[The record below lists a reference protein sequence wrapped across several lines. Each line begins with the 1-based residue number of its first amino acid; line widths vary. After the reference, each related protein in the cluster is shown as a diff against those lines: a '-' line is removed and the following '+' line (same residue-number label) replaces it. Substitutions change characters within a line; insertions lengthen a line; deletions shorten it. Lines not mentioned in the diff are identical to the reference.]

1 MRKPLAARPLP
12 MSRPRREK
20 KTRAPEAAPS
30 PADVRAGG
38 ASAAAPASGPKP
50 APWPRRLA
58 LAGLLCAL
66 VLVAYAPALR
76 GGFIWDDKPLL
87 SDSAL
92 VRAPDGLRRFW
103 LTTDAPDYWP
113 LTSTTFWLEWRLWG
127 MDPAGYHVTNVVLH
141 AACALLAW
149 ALLARLG
156 VPGAYLAALLFA
168 VHPVNVESVA
178 WIAQRKNLV
187 ALVLLLPSVLLFL
200 ESDERERAGTG
211 RRADVRYWASLGLFV
226 LAMLGKGSVATLPA
240 VLLLLVWWRKG
251 SLSSRDLARVVPFG
265 VVAAGL
271 VLVNVWF
278 QTHGTGPLRNVGWVD
293 RLLGAGAV
301 VWFYLSKALLPVGL
315 SFVYPQ
321 WSVSAARPVWW
332 LAAGAAVLVTAALWR
347 GRGGPAKPVFV
358 AWAFYLLALVPVMGL
373 TDVYFMKYSL
383 VADHYQHVALLGAL
397 ALVAAAAATLHGRLP
412 ARARAAALSGAGV
425 AVAALT
431 LLSARQSAAYRD
443 EETLW
448 RSAIAANPEAWLA
461 HYNLA
466 VALAGRGR
474 SAEAVEQLDEALRA
488 KPDYAEA
495 HNNLSLLLSA
505 RGRDAEAMEHA
516 ETAVRLRPDMPEARV
531 SLGILLAKRG
541 RPADA
546 LPHLEEAVR
555 LRPASAEAQHN
566 LGLVLAAL
574 GRAAEALPHHEEA
587 ARLDPGS
594 AEVQEALGTALL
606 AGGRAPEACIALE
619 SALVRRPGRAET
631 LANLGLALLRAGRPQ
646 EATARYAEAL
656 RDSPDLPDAQY
667 NYATLLAMAGRPAEA
682 QEHYA
687 AALRLRPDHAEA
699 HNNLAAVLVGLG
711 RLADAQHHLEEAVR
725 LKPDFFDARANLA
738 DVYARSGRRSEALAQ
753 ARAALA
759 LAAPAARAPIEQR
772 IRAWGGRL

>member
-1 MRKPLAARPLP
+1 
-12 MSRPRREK
+12 MSKPRREK
-20 KTRAPEAAPS
+20 KPRAREAP
-30 PADVRAGG
+30 PTPGDGRA
-38 ASAAAPASGPKP
+38 ASAAHAVRPSASPPEGPSS
-50 APWPRRLA
+50 WPHRLA

-66 VLVAYAPALR
+66 VLVAYTPALR

-103 LTTDAPDYWP
+103 LTAEAPDYWP

-127 MDPAGYHVTNVVLH
+127 MDPTGYHVTNVALH

-156 VPGAYLAALLFA
+156 VPGAYLGALLFA

-187 ALVLLLPSVLLFL
+187 ALVFFLPSVLLYL
-200 ESDERERAGTG
+200 SSDERGRARPGAG
-211 RRADVRYWASLGLFV
+211 GDARYWASLGLFV

-240 VLLLLVWWRKG
+240 ILLLLIWWRRG
-251 SLSSRDLARVVPFG
+251 ALSPRDLARVVPFG
-265 VVAAGL
+265 VAACGL

-278 QTHGTGPLRNVGWVD
+278 QTHGTGPLRDVGWLD

-321 WSVSAARPVWW
+321 WSVSAARPAWW
-332 LAAGAAVLVTAALWR
+332 IPGLAAALATVVLWR
-347 GRGGPAKPVFV
+347 MRAGRARPFFV
-358 AWAFYLLALVPVMGL
+358 AWVFYLLALVPVMGL

-383 VADHYQHVALLGAL
+383 VADHYQHVALLGAT
-397 ALVAAAAATLHGRLP
+397 ALVAAGAITLHGRLAGA
-412 ARARAAALSGAGV
+412 ARRGAVAVAAL

-431 LLSARQSAAYRD
+431 LASARQSAAYRD

-448 RSAIAANPEAWLA
+448 RAASAANPDAWLA

-466 VALAGRGR
+466 VDLAGRDR
-474 SAEAVEQLDEALRA
+474 RAEAMGHLEAALRA

-495 HNNLSLLLSA
+495 HNNLALLLSA
-505 RGRDAEAMEHA
+505 GGRDAEALEHA
-516 ETAVRLRPDMPEARV
+516 QIAVRLRPDMPEARV
-531 SLGILLAKRG
+531 SLGILLAKGG

-555 LRPASAEAQHN
+555 IRPASAEAQHN

-574 GRAAEALPHHEEA
+574 GRPGEALPHQEEA

-594 AEVQEALGTALL
+594 AEAQEALGTALL
-606 AGGRAPEACIALE
+606 AAGRPQDACAALE
-619 SALVRRPGRAET
+619 AALRLRPGRGET
-631 LANLGLALLRAGRPQ
+631 LANLGLALLRSGRPE
-646 EATARYAEAL
+646 EAMARYAEAL
-656 RDSPDLPDAQY
+656 RASPDLPDAQY
-667 NYATLLAMAGRPAEA
+667 NVGTLFAMAGRPAEA
-682 QEHYA
+682 EEHYA
-687 AALRLRPDHAEA
+687 AALRLRPDYAEA
-699 HNNLAAVLVGLG
+699 HNNLAAVLVGAG
-711 RLADAQHHLEEAVR
+711 RLAEARAHLEAAVR
-725 LKPDFFDARANLA
+725 LKPDLFDARANLA
-738 DVYARSGRRSEALAQ
+738 DVYARSGRRADALAQ

-759 LAAPAARAPIEQR
+759 LAPPSARPPLEQR